1 MHVCAKTTAPPPKV
15 INNSVYLVKSAPYM
29 SAYVIYNSNRLRDPQ
44 SAFRFPSSLLQAVQ
58 WKFFFYL
65 QNRFSTEHRLE
76 TF

>member
-15 INNSVYLVKSAPYM
+15 INNSVYLVNSAPYL
-29 SAYVIYNSNRLRDPQ
+29 SAYVTGLGIYNPLSVFPLRLLP
-44 SAFRFPSSLLQAVQ
+44 AIQ